1 MYIFN
6 KVVLFESAY
15 VYLAVRMTFYHTF
28 MCPPVHV
35 VATVLLKLSVLQDGE
50 FNWDQKTQGITYSA
64 LFIIILIL
72 ILILIIIIWQ
82 GSFEVTP
89 TILIDFPCLGFCSNR
104 NSQKQRIFFLL
115 SKASPKCHTK
125 NNLLT

>member
-35 VATVLLKLSVLQDGE
+35 VAAVLLKLSVLQDGE

-72 ILILIIIIWQ
+72 ILIIIIWQ

-104 NSQKQRIFFLL
+104 NIQKQRIFFLL
-115 SKASPKCHTK
+115 PKHRPSAIQK